1 MRSQHHLLSVHTT
14 TEISVLLLP
23 VVNVVVVGEA
33 VLVPE
38 APKCPRLS
46 RNCSQDLKTIKKNG
60 KVEIGLLQIF
70 YKLSNYVNI
79 IAPQVR
85 F

>member
-1 MRSQHHLLSVHTT
+1 MRSQHHLLSVHIT

-38 APKCPRLS
+38 APNES
-46 RNCSQDLKTIKKNG
+46 
-60 KVEIGLLQIF
+60 
-70 YKLSNYVNI
+70 
-79 IAPQVR
+79 
-85 F
+85 